1 MPNGEMVPDIE
12 LCSAEDSFS
21 AFYQEART
29 NKYVPRAVFVDFEPT
44 VIGKCYF
51 TFTFEIKNQV
61 SDLKAVAPAPVEI
74 FKLASIQN

>member
-1 MPNGEMVPDIE
+1 MPNGEIVDNVE

-44 VIGKCYF
+44 VIGNLALNFYSFLK
-51 TFTFEIKNQV
+51 IRLRSDKKV
-61 SDLKAVAPAPVEI
+61 SLQLHQMRQP
-74 FKLASIQN
+74 